1 MKRKEKSVVHSEIA
15 TKTSKSRY
23 RPSSSRRIGKI
34 SARTIC
40 RVHRCFAVLRDH
52 GSPEAALPQGR
63 RLQTLGRPTSKQP
76 HQRKSQRRGSCK
88 DRITTMKFRPS
99 QFGVRG
105 NTASPR
111 QHAPRLAVS
120 HSQSQSN
127 RVPQSLRGDESSPHV
142 PGAISTCE
150 PSLAEAAN
158 AATVGERK
166 ENGRLLSVHDVA
178 DLLQVPVSW
187 VYGHTRDRCPDRI
200 PGFRL
205 GKYWRFDEADVLAW
219 IQRRRLVM
227 RRNPCIPEYNGVR

>member
-1 MKRKEKSVVHSEIA
+1 MK
-15 TKTSKSRY
+15 
-23 RPSSSRRIGKI
+23 
-34 SARTIC
+34 
-40 RVHRCFAVLRDH
+40 L
-52 GSPEAALPQGR
+52 
-63 RLQTLGRPTSKQP
+63 RPT
-76 HQRKSQRRGSCK
+76 
-88 DRITTMKFRPS
+88 

-127 RVPQSLRGDESSPHV
+127 GVSGNPKGDGSSPPM
-142 PGAISTCE
+142 PGAISMFV
-150 PSLAEAAN
+150 PSLTEAAN
-158 AATVGERK
+158 ATAEGERT
-166 ENGRLLSVHDVA
+166 ENGQLLSVHDVA
-178 DLLQVPVSW
+178 DLLQVPASW

-227 RRNPCIPEYNGVR
+227 RRNSCVSEYNGTR